1 MESGSLIV
9 WNTGPACR
17 GTGGPDQ
24 EYFAVTYWS
33 ITVYDLDSETRQR
46 LQAWVDDGL
55 TADWLKAASELRIYC
70 VSDENTSIME
80 AAEPK
85 GWG

>member
-1 MESGSLIV
+1 M
-9 WNTGPACR
+9 
-17 GTGGPDQ
+17 
-24 EYFAVTYWS
+24 
-33 ITVYDLDSETRQR
+33 
-46 LQAWVDDGL
+46 DDGL